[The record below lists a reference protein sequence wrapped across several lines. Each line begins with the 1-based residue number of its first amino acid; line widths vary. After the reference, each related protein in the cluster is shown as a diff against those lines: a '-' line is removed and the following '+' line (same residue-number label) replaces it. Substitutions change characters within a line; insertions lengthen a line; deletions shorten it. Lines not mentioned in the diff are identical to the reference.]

1 MADDTEASI
10 FEMINKL
17 GGVDK
22 FQSNP
27 FAFIGEV
34 FKHPDLLAKID
45 KLSKTPEMQKQIAES
60 MNNPMFQQIV
70 GNNPLLSGMM
80 NDYKNRQANGADSDV
95 VDAEVADVDASD
107 DDEDDED
114 DDEIECDE
122 DGLQVNGYDFSIPGW
137 KPVDWLNPVSNQPFN
152 IPDNEE
158 KRVHFA
164 DILDELPEECR
175 ERVEIIAE
183 KRLQLH
189 LNPLQI
195 GQLESMADSK
205 GLVPLDLMATLGGF
219 IGEVCY
225 CATLLMPDDDL
236 CDLAKF
242 ALASLHRR
250 SGFPVSS
257 YLTQNLLYLDSFDDI
272 EESDWMNFIWSLS
285 GNPVSGR
292 DGNFV
297 ALWDDVSLISE
308 IAAENLA
315 NEPEMFL
322 GVCLGMLN
330 WSELDL
336 KGIDKPLQTL
346 LANFDDKTAMRNLIM
361 NCLNGQKLYAMQL
374 MSMRDAVKNDAL
386 EFILAN
392 DGLNALLEKAALWP
406 ASCAELAGVIVNKL
420 PELWSKADAERR
432 DAFLMHAT
440 HMDSEELA
448 FAALNAGAKFQP
460 EKYRLMALDSQ
471 YESIKKRAETLGK

>member
-1 MADDTEASI
+1 MADDTEATI

-17 GGVDK
+17 GGVEK

-60 MNNPMFQQIV
+60 MNNPMFQQMV

-80 NDYKNRQANGADSDV
+80 NDYKNRQAYAQNDGV
-95 VDAEVADVDASD
+95 VDVDAADASD
-107 DDEDDED
+107 EDADDEDGEYEDE
-114 DDEIECDE
+114 ECSE
-122 DGLQVNGYDFSIPGW
+122 DGIQMDGYDFNIPGW
-137 KPVDWLNPVSNQPFN
+137 KNVDWLNPVSNQPFY
-152 IPDNEE
+152 IPDDEN
-158 KRVHFA
+158 KRVRFA
-164 DILDELPEECR
+164 DILEELPEECR
-175 ERVEIIAE
+175 ERVEIIAG

-189 LNPLQI
+189 LNPIQMA
-195 GQLESMADSK
+195 QLESIAEGK
-205 GLVPLDLMATLGGF
+205 GLEPLDLMATLGGF

-225 CATLLMPDDDL
+225 CATLAMPDDDL

-250 SGFPVSS
+250 SGFPVSG
-257 YLTQNLLYLDSFDDI
+257 YLTQNLLYLDSFDSID
-272 EESDWMNFIWSLS
+272 EADWMNFIWSLS

-292 DGNFV
+292 DGNF
-297 ALWDDVSLISE
+297 AAIWDDVSLIAE

-315 NEPEMFL
+315 GEPEMFL

-336 KGIDKPLQTL
+336 KGVEKPLQTL
-346 LANFDDKTAMRNLIM
+346 LANFEDKTALRNLIM
-361 NCLNGQKLYAMQL
+361 NCLNGQKLYGMQL
-374 MSMRDAVKNDAL
+374 MSMREDVKSGAL
-386 EFILAN
+386 EFVLAN

-406 ASCAELAGVIVNKL
+406 SSNAELAGIIVGKL
-420 PELWSKADAERR
+420 DELWSNADAERR

-440 HMDSEELA
+440 HMGSEELA
-448 FAALNAGAKFQP
+448 FAALNLGARFQP
-460 EKYRLMALDSQ
+460 EKYRVMALDSQ
-471 YESIKKRAETLGK
+471 YESIKQRAETLGK